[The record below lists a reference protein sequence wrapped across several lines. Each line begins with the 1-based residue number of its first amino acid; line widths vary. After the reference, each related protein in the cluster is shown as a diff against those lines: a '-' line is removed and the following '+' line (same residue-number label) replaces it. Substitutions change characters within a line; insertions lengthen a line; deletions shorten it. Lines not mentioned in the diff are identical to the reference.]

1 MGKENRLGARMTME
15 YLIYI
20 VLLLL
25 CIAVLF
31 RLVVP
36 KRPTVIIDMPALT
49 VHEILLEPDPLFSY
63 QLQQIIIEP
72 ASAVLQ
78 SRTGEQITVKLG
90 MSLDEWE
97 VKNITV
103 DGLILT
109 RWQDGKLQEMTIP
122 TPPKAH

>member
-1 MGKENRLGARMTME
+1 MTME

-103 DGLILT
+103 DGLILI

-122 TPPKAH
+122 TPPKAP